1 MGMTVECKKTGRSLD
16 MGAGGFLRWRLKIAE
31 LYNQKWYEHYRT
43 LMEPPLCH
51 SDEWY
56 AEFDKETERLL
67 NEEHLDIKILD
78 FCLQSDVDGH
88 INYGACKNILKAI
101 GDYTNNVAYTYV
113 AFADHDWD
121 RLKAILQDCV
131 DTKSRLIWY

>member
-1 MGMTVECKKTGRSLD
+1 
-16 MGAGGFLRWRLKIAE
+16 
-31 LYNQKWYEHYRT
+31 
-43 LMEPPLCH
+43 MEAPLCH
-51 SDEWY
+51 SKEWY
-56 AEFDKETERLL
+56 EAFDKETERLL

-78 FCLQSDVDGH
+78 FCLKSDVEGS

-113 AFADHDWD
+113 AYAHHDWD

-131 DTKSRLIWY
+131 DTKSKMIWY